1 MTINNRTQPFIVEST
16 KAKIATV
23 VQKIRERRMMLNYTQ
38 AYVASKLGISQNAY
52 SKIETSLTNFNI
64 DRLYTIAE
72 ILHVDVK
79 DLL

>member
-1 MTINNRTQPFIVEST
+1 MTINNLTQSSIVDST
-16 KAKIATV
+16 KSKIATV

-64 DRLYTIAE
+64 ERLYTIAE